1 MIHEL
6 IVMLG
11 DVDQGLLARARG
23 ELHAAKR
30 VFFVGNGGSAAIASH
45 MAIDYSK
52 NGGVKAMAFN
62 DPAALT
68 CLANDYGYEDVFAKQ
83 IGYHTGYGD
92 VVVLVS
98 SSGKSPNILKAAE
111 AARFSD
117 CKVITLSGFDPANP
131 LRKLG
136 DINFFVPSH
145 DYGVVEITHL
155 SILHSMVTA
164 K

>member
-11 DVDQGLLARARG
+11 DVDHTL
-23 ELHAAKR
+23 LHAARQHLHTAKR

-45 MAIDYSK
+45 MAIDYAK
-52 NGGVKAMAFN
+52 NGGVKALALN

-68 CLANDYGYEDVFAKQ
+68 CLANDYGYEQVFAKQ
-83 IGYHTGYGD
+83 LGYHAQYGD

-111 AARFSD
+111 AARFAD
-117 CKVITLSGFDPANP
+117 CKLITLSGFEPTNP

-145 DYGVVEITHL
+145 DYGCVEITHL
-155 SILHSMVTA
+155 AILHSMVTA